1 MYDLLEELNHKVQQ
15 LDISVRQLR
24 KTGTEAAQ
32 KEHDYKVLLSQE
44 VLRLRDEKIAVGLI
58 NLIIYGLPAIARA
71 RLERD
76 IATVIYEA
84 NKEAINSLK
93 LQAKILNEQISREW
107 GNPKGGTGS

>member
-1 MYDLLEELNHKVQQ
+1 MFDLLEELNRKVQQ
-15 LDISVRQLR
+15 LDASVRQLR

-32 KEHDYKVLLSQE
+32 KEHDYKVLL
-44 VLRLRDEKIAVGLI
+44 RLRDEKMAVGLI

-76 IATVIYEA
+76 IAAVVYEA